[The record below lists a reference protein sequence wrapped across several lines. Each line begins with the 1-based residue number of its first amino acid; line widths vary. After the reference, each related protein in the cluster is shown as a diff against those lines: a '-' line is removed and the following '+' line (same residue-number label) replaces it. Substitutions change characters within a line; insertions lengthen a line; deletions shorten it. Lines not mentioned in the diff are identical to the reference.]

1 MKTGKFNSSVDHQD
15 DDPEESMAQT
25 QAEGGLRDNSIS
37 SGDTDL
43 LFYWD
48 LQLSRWNLGNLLCPK
63 PTYLN
68 VCLIPKYPSSWH

>member
-1 MKTGKFNSSVDHQD
+1 MMKTGKFNSSVDHQD

-43 LFYWD
+43 LFY
-48 LQLSRWNLGNLLCPK
+48 
-63 PTYLN
+63 
-68 VCLIPKYPSSWH
+68 